1 MRTFGRI
8 SVIINVGTGSDAEG
22 ELSITSRRW
31 WGVWIGNVGSSM
43 LIAMLAVLSV
53 WISSCGMFNPPLQ
66 KQLVQHPHVKAQPYV
81 IGRDDELEVIVWTQ
95 PQLSGKVNV
104 ATDGTITMPLIGRV
118 QAAGMTPDQLKDDLR
133 TRYTRYVHEPNVTV
147 RVSDAASQIFYV
159 VGEVNKPG
167 AFRLHSGEV
176 LSQAMAESGGLGQYA
191 DGSNIRILRHDDAN
205 TEVLTVN
212 YDLVRS
218 GKDVSADV
226 PIQPGDTI
234 TVP

>member
-1 MRTFGRI
+1 MKIGKVDFARDAFRAGAAPIVRI
-8 SVIINVGTGSDAEG
+8 LLAAAALAA
-22 ELSITSRRW
+22 LSI
-31 WGVWIGNVGSSM
+31 WIPSC
-43 LIAMLAVLSV
+43 AMFS
-53 WISSCGMFNPPLQ
+53 PPMQ
-66 KQLVQHPHVKAQPYV
+66 KQVIEHSHVKVPPYV
-81 IGRDDELEVIVWTQ
+81 IGRDDELEIIVWTQ
-95 PQLSGKVNV
+95 PQLSGKVVV

-118 QAAGMTPDQLKDDLR
+118 QAAGLTPDQLKDDLG
-133 TRYTRYVHEPNVTV
+133 TRFVRYVHEPNVTV
-147 RVSDAASQIFYV
+147 RVSDAASQMFYV

-191 DGSNIRILRHDDAN
+191 DGSKIRILRHDDAN

-218 GKDVSADV
+218 GKDMSVDV

>member
-1 MRTFGRI
+1 VRLESNLMKIGKLDFAHDAFGAGAAPIVRI
-8 SVIINVGTGSDAEG
+8 LLAVST
-22 ELSITSRRW
+22 
-31 WGVWIGNVGSSM
+31 
-43 LIAMLAVLSV
+43 LAVLSI
-53 WISSCGMFNPPLQ
+53 WISSCEMFNPPMQ
-66 KQLVQHPHVKAQPYV
+66 KQVIEHSQVKVQPYV
-81 IGRDDELEVIVWTQ
+81 IGRDDELEIIVWTQ

-118 QAAGMTPDQLKDDLR
+118 QAAGLTPDQLKEDLG
-133 TRYTRYVHEPNVTV
+133 TKFVRYVHEPNVTV

-191 DGSNIRILRHDDAN
+191 DGSKIRILRHDDAN

-218 GKDVSADV
+218 GKNMSVDV